1 MPDAQTKTVFFYEAN
16 SASSPV
22 GWTET
27 FYLPQPFTFDQAIAK
42 AKTYM
47 QSRHSLLGNGAAA
60 VAVRVSNIPPNRLS
74 QIYFF
79 QGKEGMPDLFTSAPG
94 DDFDPTQVALNI
106 RAQDAAGDKRVYW
119 LDGLPDSVTHT
130 LVAQGIDGAYINSPI
145 FKQTLQA
152 IQTVGYGLR
161 VVVKPKAAPPVYNFQ
176 PITTMQPIMVR
187 NRKRGRPFFLFR
199 GRRLA

>member
-1 MPDAQTKTVFFYEAN
+1 MADAQTKLTIFYEAN
-16 SASSPV
+16 SSSSPV

-27 FYLPQPFTFDQAIAK
+27 WYLAAAGLDAGIQAGKTFM
-42 AKTYM
+42 TT
-47 QSRHSLLGNGAAA
+47 RHSLLGNGASAI
-60 VAVRVSNIPPNRLS
+60 AVRASNIPPNRLS

-79 QGKEGMPDLFTSAPG
+79 QGKEGQPDIFTSAPG
-94 DDFDPTQVALNI
+94 DDFDPTQVALNV
-106 RAQDAAGDKRVYW
+106 RCQDAVGDKRVFW

-130 LVAQGIDGAYINSPI
+130 LVAQGIDGVYINSPI
-145 FKQTLQA
+145 FKQCLAA
-152 IQTVGYGLR
+152 IQTLGFGMR

-176 PITTMQPIMVR
+176 PITMTQPIMVR